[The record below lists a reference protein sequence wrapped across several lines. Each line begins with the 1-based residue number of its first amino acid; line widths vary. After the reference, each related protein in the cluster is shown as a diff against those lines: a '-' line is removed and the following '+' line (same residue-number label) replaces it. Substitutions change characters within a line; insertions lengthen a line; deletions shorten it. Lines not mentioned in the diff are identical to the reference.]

1 MVDALKSNAGQ
12 DALREF
18 IYKICSNHRRRLRNL
33 KERNPPKAIEMP
45 KEGGTTSLH
54 RDHVH
59 IDSRNSEGS
68 GGRPSRPPR
77 MGPHLG
83 SNLLCIVRPDGA
95 VRGVC
100 NLYEPAPSW
109 TEDFDGSGD
118 TEAFVN
124 ALSIEPLLC
133 VLEKDHSYRR
143 HDQRLGFVNYRNSQG
158 GPDTLTVSNDRQF
171 GAAVGSSLKRYSIDF
186 KTIGDGV
193 D

>member
-1 MVDALKSNAGQ
+1 MVDALK
-12 DALREF
+12 DALRES
-18 IYKICSNHRRRLRNL
+18 IYKICSNHRRRLRN
-33 KERNPPKAIEMP
+33 KERNPSKAIEMS
-45 KEGGTTSLH
+45 KEGGTTSLP

-77 MGPHLG
+77 MGPRLG

-100 NLYEPAPSW
+100 NLYELAPSW
-109 TEDFDGSGD
+109 TEDLDGGGGD

-133 VLEKDHSYRR
+133 ILEKDHSYRR
-143 HDQRLGFVNYRNSQG
+143 HDQRLGFVNYRTSIAGFASRLQPDYSYWSYVSQNSHW
-158 GPDTLTVSNDRQF
+158 TVRPT
-171 GAAVGSSLKRYSIDF
+171 R
-186 KTIGDGV
+186 
-193 D
+193 